1 MTPNLTNSG
10 EISKLN
16 RRKQLNWCLMK
27 PLSRSRTG
35 EQLNDILQTEII
47 FISGILTRIQKK
59 MTKISTRTTEKKISK
74 QVVSLIILQKLE

>member
-1 MTPNLTNSG
+1 
-10 EISKLN
+10 
-16 RRKQLNWCLMK
+16 MK

-47 FISGILTRIQKK
+47 FISGILTRIPKK

>member
-1 MTPNLTNSG
+1 
-10 EISKLN
+10 
-16 RRKQLNWCLMK
+16 MK

-59 MTKISTRTTEKKISK
+59 MTKISTRTAEKKNK
-74 QVVSLIILQKLE
+74 QTSCIAYYFTKVGIILQLSTPV